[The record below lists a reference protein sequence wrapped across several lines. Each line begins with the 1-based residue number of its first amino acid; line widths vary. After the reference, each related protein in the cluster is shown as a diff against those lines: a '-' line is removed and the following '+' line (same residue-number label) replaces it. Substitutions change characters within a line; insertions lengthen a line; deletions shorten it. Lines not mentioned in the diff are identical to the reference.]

1 MGPHGYIVYIYDEHD
16 VEVEVDMEMLEDGF
30 PYGIITSNGTEIR
43 LSSEQEQKARDQ
55 HRENMEEYAAQ
66 QGEYYSDY

>member
-1 MGPHGYIVYIYDEHD
+1 MTHEHLVYIYDIDDNEI
-16 VEVEVDMEMLEDGF
+16 EVDMELLEDGY
-30 PYGIITSNGTEIR
+30 PYGLLTANGTEIR

-66 QGEYYSDY
+66 RGEYYSDY